1 MSEEDE
7 SGWTLEAIFQ
17 LGGGVQVAVASTAPL
32 SARDWYY
39 FDVTKEIVN
48 DRKRLDRQ
56 AGGLAWCTVCC
67 AAEGELLEECPGR
80 KLTSEARKLC
90 YEGEIS
96 TVDALKPE
104 HFA

>member
-39 FDVTKEIVN
+39 FGRMLDVTKEIVN

-56 AGGLAWCTVCC
+56 AIDAIFPTPADAGG
-67 AAEGELLEECPGR
+67 GERE
-80 KLTSEARKLC
+80 
-90 YEGEIS
+90 
-96 TVDALKPE
+96 
-104 HFA
+104 